1 MEHKNCTRG
10 AQFAYREM
18 ISLKVNY
25 LSYNLSENS
34 VAFYIY
40 LKKKKS
46 TLNKKVRVRNAMLS
60 NFTLQN

>member
-40 LKKKKS
+40 FK
-46 TLNKKVRVRNAMLS
+46 TNKNPPEIKVRVKNAMLS